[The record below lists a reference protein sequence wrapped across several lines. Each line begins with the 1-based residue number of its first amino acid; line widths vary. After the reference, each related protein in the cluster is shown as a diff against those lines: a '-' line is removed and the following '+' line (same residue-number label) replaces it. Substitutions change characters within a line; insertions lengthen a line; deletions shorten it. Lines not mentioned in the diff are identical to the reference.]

1 MKKRI
6 TPEERV
12 AVKIANLVNDV
23 TIDLDKVGY
32 YLANAMP
39 TISYNRLVLLTEAA
53 VEEKEYSY
61 GRQFDRLFDEM

>member
-1 MKKRI
+1 MKKKV

-23 TIDLDKVGY
+23 TIDLDKVGQH
-32 YLANAMP
+32 LATDLP

-53 VEEKEYSY
+53 VEEKENTY
-61 GRQFDRLFDEM
+61 GREFNRLQ